1 LKIKK
6 KETFQFINTHAN
18 KEVQTKHNERE
29 EIEEIEE
36 EERRKK
42 RSAPCCCCKRRKNG
56 RFIVGC
62 FFYSPERAVNV
73 FLSVEHWNNLE
84 ENLKNSLGDSQP
96 FDFDCHPSRR
106 VSNAQT
112 RLRTVVHS
120 LVHRGRFCDALH
132 SDYVLR
138 SYFTSGKLSSTEIA
152 KARYSDIGDGTGV
165 RD

>member
-1 LKIKK
+1 
-6 KETFQFINTHAN
+6 
-18 KEVQTKHNERE
+18 VRTKHNERE
-29 EIEEIEE
+29 EREEIEE
-36 EERRKK
+36 SSQERRKT
-42 RSAPCCCCKRRKNG
+42 RSAPCCCVRQNKNG

-62 FFYSPERAVNV
+62 FFSSPERAVNV
-73 FLSVEHWNNLE
+73 FLSVERWNNLE

-96 FDFDCHPSRR
+96 FDPDCHPSRR

-120 LVHRGRFCDALH
+120 LVHRGRFCYALH